1 MENAVDALKMAGSV
15 LLFVL
20 ALSIAVP
27 AFTNARIAID
37 AILDKSDRESLTIEN
52 DDRFYYVSSGNA
64 SNSSTQLNRRVG
76 LETIIPAMYR
86 AYKENYRIVFVFKDS
101 SYYLYKKDGEEMR
114 TIDLYNQ
121 SIASDEQS
129 KVFLNGIIYG
139 FGNKTDLERTKWET
153 QFGVKSYS
161 GSPLYDYISSY
172 TGNIKEEL
180 GAYYME
186 EVQGGS
192 AGSGITKNNYV
203 EKRVITY
210 TFE

>member
-52 DDRFYYVSSGNA
+52 DDRFYYVSSGDVLN
-64 SNSSTQLNRRVG
+64 NNQLNRRVG

-139 FGNKTDLERTKWET
+139 FGSNRELDRTTWET

-172 TGNIKEEL
+172 TRPIKEEL
-180 GAYYME
+180 GTYYME

-192 AGSGITKNNYV
+192 AGSGITENNYV